1 MAVFELD
8 GALAAAIPELA
19 VGPWTRTATGLFA
32 FDATASPAAAAST
45 ASLWRVD
52 LARDDAAARTALA
65 RGEDSVAATHAIL
78 DDLPRR
84 LERVLA
90 EMHASCDL
98 AAPTGAAN
106 RPAPLETD
114 ASRLIAQRARGEH
127 RLSHASGVDASRLAA
142 RGAGV
147 DRAPPQL
154 PAAESNLQAALAGAD
169 LPPLLEWPSWSIAG
183 PGSDPAAASP
193 AAEDPGR
200 LAQALERIVDLAR
213 GRARIETRLE
223 GALVAH
229 SITTLS
235 GDTELWIAPRLSPS
249 SARLHARSVAAAVR
263 TRHAWAR
270 ILTLVVRGCGRLIA
284 LGLPAGGLAALPIV
298 WRFVRDV
305 LREIRDWRT
314 GDHGERRDPVR

>member
-65 RGEDSVAATHAIL
+65 RGEHSIAATHAVL
-78 DDLPRR
+78 DDLPHR
-84 LERVLA
+84 LEQILA
-90 EMHASCDL
+90 EMQASDDL
-98 AAPTGAAN
+98 AAPTGAAS
-106 RPAPLETD
+106 PP
-114 ASRLIAQRARGEH
+114 I
-127 RLSHASGVDASRLAA
+127 V
-142 RGAGV
+142 
-147 DRAPPQL
+147 PPQL

-169 LPPLLEWPSWSIAG
+169 LPPLLEWPSWSTEA
-183 PGSDPAAASP
+183 PRSDAAAAP
-193 AAEDPGR
+193 PGEDPGR

-235 GDTELWIAPRLSPS
+235 GDTELWIAPRLSSS

-314 GDHGERRDPVR
+314 APLLGDRVERRDPAG

>member
-32 FDATASPAAAAST
+32 FGATGPAPAPNAA
-45 ASLWRVD
+45 ASLWRVE
-52 LARDDAAARTALA
+52 LARDDAAARTALT
-65 RGEDSVAATHAIL
+65 RGEHSVAATHAIL
-78 DDLPRR
+78 DELPGR

-90 EMHASCDL
+90 EIQAGIDRT
-98 AAPTGAAN
+98 APA
-106 RPAPLETD
+106 TD
-114 ASRLIAQRARGEH
+114 RRLPHGSDI
-127 RLSHASGVDASRLAA
+127 DATRLAA
-142 RGAGV
+142 RGAGA
-147 DRAPPQL
+147 DRAPSQL
-154 PAAESNLQAALAGAD
+154 PAAESNLQVALGGAE
-169 LPPLLEWPSWSIAG
+169 LPPLLEWPSWSTEPPDANAATA
-183 PGSDPAAASP
+183 PAT
-193 AAEDPGR
+193 EDPGR

-314 GDHGERRDPVR
+314 APLPA